1 MQEDLKI
8 SIGANTRKAEEDIK
22 KLGKIVPEFTAEI
35 ALKFKKKNEL
45 QNEIKNIQNEL
56 DKVALNPKAF
66 DKEQVKQW
74 RAQIK
79 EAKKEIKELKVGTG
93 GNFFKEAYEEA
104 KRLSSRVKEIKLD
117 PKSFSTEDIKIL
129 RSEIEATA
137 LKAKAL
143 NFAEGTGKSQNLV
156 NQLKNSSLELDKINN
171 QSGHT
176 KKAFGMMDIAVGN
189 LAATLAVKV
198 LGALKEITLEG
209 IKFNQQMEFAT
220 EKTRT
225 ISASGGASIN
235 SNTWR
240 IAKDTGVNP
249 LELKEGLYQVVSAI
263 GDTHKKYAL
272 LETANKLATVGFST
286 TTESVN
292 GLTTVLNAYNLEI
305 EDADRI
311 ANIFVRTQK
320 VGKLT
325 VQEFNRE
332 LYKTVP
338 VAKELRIGIDEVG
351 ASIALLTAKGSKAE
365 IAQTQMGAFMY
376 ELLDVGSDV
385 SKLFTQ
391 ISGQSLDSYMSS
403 GGNFEGILRQL
414 KDYSNANNFKIESLF
429 GRKEAK
435 SFWLN
440 IGNDIDG
447 YINKLNAIN
456 DPINELQR
464 NFENL
469 LNTEEKRLARANNYW
484 LQFKQTIGSVAG
496 EVLASIGDLV
506 TGADT
511 ETAARQRLNNELDNS
526 IKTLEELSKKQTL
539 SKEEQVTFNKA
550 IENLTILAPGVAE
563 AYKEWTLN
571 GGDYAEVLKEIH
583 KAQKKVNEEASIIT
597 LKSKEQEI
605 KSTRK
610 QLADVEAKLGRGRF
624 DTGEFNRYQKE
635 EYEKNG
641 EYPAKTFD
649 EWLREIKLPKIQN
662 SANNKEKI
670 EDLGYFQLRESLV
683 KQLEKQVTDQKN
695 IEDKLLNPNSEK
707 LQSLKEDK
715 TIETTSQIEGNYTN
729 WDAKNKELERTK
741 QRAIIEAKKEY
752 AVQLKTTTDE
762 TRPKIDEAYQGKLA
776 KIEDDSRIAGLE
788 IKIEELKSRILNE
801 RDKSIVEKTNN
812 EINSLILEKDDVQ
825 ANVIIR
831 DETNR
836 KNQEKLRREE
846 EEKQYQLKEQGI
858 KNRFSSEKIEVEKQY
873 QEQLKELNSNYSA
886 HKYKKLKEE
895 REKELALIN
904 TNEKIALLEAQ
915 RNKLNP
921 KKDWLKIDDLNNEII
936 TTQLNFNN
944 SSIDKEIND
953 RVENLKDSISDIT
966 RNLSNL
972 SRIFEA
978 TGNKTASNMMKG
990 ASAIFDT
997 VGNMSTDSLDKI
1009 SNSLG
1014 FGNKF
1019 KETSLGKGLESFGA
1033 GMGIGSGIDAA
1044 ISGGSK
1050 EGQIGSTAGA
1060 AIGAGL
1066 GSVVPGLGTA
1076 AGAIVGGTIGG
1087 ATGGLFGNK
1096 KKKKAKRE
1104 KKRAEEAQK
1113 RLQEGQIS
1121 GQFKF
1126 QDTIE
1131 AFNEEL
1137 EKSGLGTK
1145 VNMLDQVSKNTNY
1158 DDIKSSLT
1166 GAQVGK
1172 DGMSI
1177 SQLKKLMPHMEEQEI
1192 VDWFKATTGG
1202 AVVNG
1207 DTISTGEGK
1216 YGSIDIGALA
1226 QQITQANRELEA
1238 SLKETIKNII
1248 DFSADKIS
1256 GVVRDGFGD
1265 GIDDLGDNLEK
1276 AVADSLKNAFLQ
1288 TEIAKGLFNGLSD
1301 KVTNMITDMFKN
1313 DKNLGIDLDISNLE
1327 NLSLDEYINL
1337 IKQYMELGNEELKN
1351 IFESLG
1357 ISLDNLNNTVDKA
1370 NKNSKNTVQGMATNL
1385 WLQNLGNYQSDLNG
1399 LVNTLNTMNLRT
1411 DNLMKSEKNA
1421 ISIPQLKE
1429 NSLEKTLKNI
1439 MIEMPEL
1446 KVDNV
1451 ISLEIGGKAFDL
1463 KINEVVQKAK
1473 RIDNQQM
1480 KATVRYR

>member
-506 TGADT
+506 TG
-511 ETAARQRLNNELDNS
+511 
-526 IKTLEELSKKQTL
+526 
-539 SKEEQVTFNKA
+539 
-550 IENLTILAPGVAE
+550 
-563 AYKEWTLN
+563 
-571 GGDYAEVLKEIH
+571 
-583 KAQKKVNEEASIIT
+583 
-597 LKSKEQEI
+597 
-605 KSTRK
+605 
-610 QLADVEAKLGRGRF
+610 
-624 DTGEFNRYQKE
+624 
-635 EYEKNG
+635 
-641 EYPAKTFD
+641 
-649 EWLREIKLPKIQN
+649 
-662 SANNKEKI
+662 
-670 EDLGYFQLRESLV
+670 
-683 KQLEKQVTDQKN
+683 
-695 IEDKLLNPNSEK
+695 
-707 LQSLKEDK
+707 
-715 TIETTSQIEGNYTN
+715 
-729 WDAKNKELERTK
+729 
-741 QRAIIEAKKEY
+741 
-752 AVQLKTTTDE
+752 
-762 TRPKIDEAYQGKLA
+762 
-776 KIEDDSRIAGLE
+776 
-788 IKIEELKSRILNE
+788 
-801 RDKSIVEKTNN
+801 
-812 EINSLILEKDDVQ
+812 
-825 ANVIIR
+825 
-831 DETNR
+831 
-836 KNQEKLRREE
+836 
-846 EEKQYQLKEQGI
+846 
-858 KNRFSSEKIEVEKQY
+858 
-873 QEQLKELNSNYSA
+873 
-886 HKYKKLKEE
+886 
-895 REKELALIN
+895 
-904 TNEKIALLEAQ
+904 
-915 RNKLNP
+915 
-921 KKDWLKIDDLNNEII
+921 
-936 TTQLNFNN
+936 
-944 SSIDKEIND
+944 
-953 RVENLKDSISDIT
+953 
-966 RNLSNL
+966 
-972 SRIFEA
+972 
-978 TGNKTASNMMKG
+978 
-990 ASAIFDT
+990 
-997 VGNMSTDSLDKI
+997 
-1009 SNSLG
+1009 
-1014 FGNKF
+1014 
-1019 KETSLGKGLESFGA
+1019 
-1033 GMGIGSGIDAA
+1033 
-1044 ISGGSK
+1044 
-1050 EGQIGSTAGA
+1050 
-1060 AIGAGL
+1060 
-1066 GSVVPGLGTA
+1066 
-1076 AGAIVGGTIGG
+1076 
-1087 ATGGLFGNK
+1087 
-1096 KKKKAKRE
+1096 
-1104 KKRAEEAQK
+1104 
-1113 RLQEGQIS
+1113 
-1121 GQFKF
+1121 
-1126 QDTIE
+1126 
-1131 AFNEEL
+1131 
-1137 EKSGLGTK
+1137 
-1145 VNMLDQVSKNTNY
+1145 
-1158 DDIKSSLT
+1158 
-1166 GAQVGK
+1166 
-1172 DGMSI
+1172 
-1177 SQLKKLMPHMEEQEI
+1177 
-1192 VDWFKATTGG
+1192 
-1202 AVVNG
+1202 
-1207 DTISTGEGK
+1207 
-1216 YGSIDIGALA
+1216 
-1226 QQITQANRELEA
+1226 
-1238 SLKETIKNII
+1238 
-1248 DFSADKIS
+1248 
-1256 GVVRDGFGD
+1256 
-1265 GIDDLGDNLEK
+1265 
-1276 AVADSLKNAFLQ
+1276 
-1288 TEIAKGLFNGLSD
+1288 
-1301 KVTNMITDMFKN
+1301 
-1313 DKNLGIDLDISNLE
+1313 
-1327 NLSLDEYINL
+1327 
-1337 IKQYMELGNEELKN
+1337 
-1351 IFESLG
+1351 
-1357 ISLDNLNNTVDKA
+1357 
-1370 NKNSKNTVQGMATNL
+1370 
-1385 WLQNLGNYQSDLNG
+1385 
-1399 LVNTLNTMNLRT
+1399 
-1411 DNLMKSEKNA
+1411 
-1421 ISIPQLKE
+1421 
-1429 NSLEKTLKNI
+1429 
-1439 MIEMPEL
+1439 
-1446 KVDNV
+1446 
-1451 ISLEIGGKAFDL
+1451 
-1463 KINEVVQKAK
+1463 
-1473 RIDNQQM
+1473 
-1480 KATVRYR
+1480 